1 MKYITTIDEK
11 PVTIGIDDRG
21 VLTLDGEAVAYDF
34 HPSSDPTLFSLLLNN
49 RSYELRIL
57 PEEDGYAV
65 QLEGSTFNVKVE
77 DERTHRLAGVKGRL
91 ASGTGEIILKSPM
104 PGVIIDL
111 LVNVGDAVEQGQTLL
126 ILESMKMH
134 NEFKAPRNAT
144 VKEVRVA
151 IGDNLNQKQVMLVL
165 E

>member
-1 MKYITTIDEK
+1 MKYITTIDEN
-11 PVTIGIDDRG
+11 PVTIGIDDEG
-21 VLTLDGEAVAYDF
+21 QLLFDGSPVEYDF
-34 HPSSDPTLFSLLLNN
+34 HPSSDPTLFSLLLDHK
-49 RSYELRIL
+49 SYELRIVA
-57 PEEDGYAV
+57 EDEGFTV
-65 QLEGSTFNVKVE
+65 QLDGSSIDVVVE
-77 DERTHRLAGVKGRL
+77 DERTHRLAGVKGRM

-111 LVNVGDAVEQGQTLL
+111 LVGPGDEVESGQTLL

-134 NEFKAPRNAT
+134 NEFKAPRQAV

-151 IGDNLNQKQVMLVL
+151 VGDNVNQKQVMVIL